1 MQFKEIFH
9 KLPIVFK
16 IRLSESNQTIL
27 INKHTDNF
35 MQYGDLKIRS
45 ITSDNKL
52 LVYTLY

>member
-9 KLPIVFK
+9 KLPVVFK